1 MKNLHLLLGTIIG
14 TLIMIIGIGWLF
26 GKSGQSE
33 VSGDVTA
40 NRVAAESNPVHV
52 KGDPAT
58 APVVVVEFSDFQC
71 PACRAAQPLVQSLLG
86 KYQKNEVTL
95 VFRHMPLQSIHPNAT
110 AAAIAANAAAKQGKF
125 WELHDLLFER
135 QDEWANIANG
145 NDLNAKFSEYVT
157 ELGMN
162 GEEFST
168 ALADP
173 SLLVQV
179 QDDVAIAT
187 QLGVN
192 ATPTFFVNGQ
202 AVSAPDLA
210 STIQTLLASTPA
222 QDASPAAELESSTS
236 GEAVTN

>member
-14 TLIMIIGIGWLF
+14 TLIMIIAIGWLF
-26 GKSGQSE
+26 GKSGESD
-33 VSGDVTA
+33 VSSDATA
-40 NRVAAESNPVHV
+40 NRVAAESNPIHA

-58 APVVVVEFSDFQC
+58 ASVVVVEFSDFQC

-86 KYQKNEVTL
+86 KYTNNEVAF
-95 VFRHMPLQSIHPNAT
+95 VFRHLPLQSIHPNAT

-125 WELHDLLFER
+125 WELHDVLFER
-135 QDEWANIANG
+135 QDEWANITNG
-145 NDLNAKFSEYVT
+145 DDLNAKFSEYVN

-162 GEEFST
+162 VEEFST

-173 SLLVQV
+173 SMLTQV
-179 QDDVAIAT
+179 QDDVAVAT

-210 STIQTLLASTPA
+210 STIETLLTSTPSG
-222 QDASPAAELESSTS
+222 DASPAAELESSSS
-236 GEAVTN
+236 GEAVIN